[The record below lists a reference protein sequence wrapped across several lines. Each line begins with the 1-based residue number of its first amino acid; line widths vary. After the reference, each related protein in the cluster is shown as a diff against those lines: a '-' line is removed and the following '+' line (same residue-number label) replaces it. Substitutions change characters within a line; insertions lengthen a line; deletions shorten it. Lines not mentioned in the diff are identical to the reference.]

1 MNDRESDRTGELEA
15 QLQAGNASALGPYFD
30 NIRPQLLAF
39 VERQLGS
46 QLRRKIEAE
55 DILQDA
61 GIEAMRQYEKNPQR
75 DQKPFSWLCQIA
87 ERKIIDAHR
96 HHFGAQK
103 RDAGREKALDVGGGQ
118 TGRGDFM
125 NMLIMSITTPSQA
138 FSRNAREARLAD
150 AVGQLPEEQRDAIRL
165 RYVENLPSKEIAQ
178 RLGKSDASVRIMLSR
193 SIRQLQTLLG
203 DDPSMPR

>member
-1 MNDRESDRTGELEA
+1 MDDRTAELEA
-15 QLQAGNASALGPYFD
+15 QLQQGDASALGPYLD
-30 NIRPQLLAF
+30 RIRPQLLVF
-39 VERQLGS
+39 VERQLGA
-46 QLRRKIEAE
+46 QLRSKVEAD
-55 DILQDA
+55 DILQDT
-61 GIEAMRQYEKNPQR
+61 GIEAIRQYEKNPQR

-103 RDAGREKALDVGGGQ
+103 RDAAREKALDLKAGQ

-138 FSRNAREARLAD
+138 FSRNAREARLAE
-150 AVGQLPEEQRDAIRL
+150 AVSGLPEEQREAIRL
-165 RYVENLPSKEIAQ
+165 RYVENLPSKDIAE

-193 SIRQLQTLLG
+193 SLRKLQSILG
-203 DDPSMPR
+203 DEATPPR